1 MYYVFLSGLEMNS
14 DTILRSR
21 KKGTSIAIAG
31 IVTPMLFGVGFLAL
45 QQKLLDRNDVLI
57 QLRKEIHG
65 EAYLFWCLA
74 LSVTGF
80 PVLARIL
87 AKLKLL
93 YTKLGKDALTA
104 AMLTDAY
111 GWVMFTL
118 LIPYSSRGGKPY
130 LSVISTLLF
139 IVFCFTVVRP
149 ILTPIIEHRT
159 STDTWRKSQLL
170 DVLMGLFICS
180 YITDCLGTHPIV
192 GAFVFGLILPHG
204 KFADMVLEMSADF
217 VSGILCPVYFA
228 GFGFRLNLPFLLM
241 HHNAGLMLLIML
253 LLSIPKVLSSMIV
266 TFFFGMP
273 ARDGLAIGL
282 LLNTKGIMAVIL
294 LNVAWD
300 KKILDPYTF
309 MVMMLAII
317 VMTVMVSPLINAI
330 YKPKFRFLQSQ
341 LRTVQKQ
348 RFDMELRIV
357 ACVHNAKHADNM
369 IHVIEATNASR
380 VSPIHVSVAHLV
392 KLSRH
397 GTAILV
403 PHMDHSIST
412 VGAEATNYGSQLEL
426 EFESI
431 TNAFEELVEQ
441 YNAVRFDISGVVSS
455 YTTIHEDIFNIAEE
469 KRASLIL
476 LPFHKDF
483 STVEG
488 AQEII
493 HNEHCEINKN
503 VLQQAPCSVGIFL
516 DRGLGSLLETKLR
529 IIMIF
534 IGGPDDREALSIAW
548 RMAGH
553 PGTRLHVVRIN
564 LLGKAAEETKLKME
578 KSKSRH
584 GMLSTVID
592 SAMQKELDE
601 ESIISFRHKAVHNN
615 DSIVYSEKE
624 VRSNTGEEIPTLLS
638 EIDKPGYDLYIVGQG
653 SGKNSVI
660 FSRLLEWCDHPELGV
675 VGDILASTSF
685 GSQSSVLIVQQYMIG
700 RKSVVRKCHEVKNGT
715 DNL

>member
-1 MYYVFLSGLEMNS
+1 
-14 DTILRSR
+14 
-21 KKGTSIAIAG
+21 
-31 IVTPMLFGVGFLAL
+31 
-45 QQKLLDRNDVLI
+45 
-57 QLRKEIHG
+57 
-65 EAYLFWCLA
+65 
-74 LSVTGF
+74 
-80 PVLARIL
+80 
-87 AKLKLL
+87 
-93 YTKLGKDALTA
+93 
-104 AMLTDAY
+104 
-111 GWVMFTL
+111 
-118 LIPYSSRGGKPY
+118 
-130 LSVISTLLF
+130 
-139 IVFCFTVVRP
+139 
-149 ILTPIIEHRT
+149 
-159 STDTWRKSQLL
+159 
-170 DVLMGLFICS
+170 
-180 YITDCLGTHPIV
+180 
-192 GAFVFGLILPHG
+192 
-204 KFADMVLEMSADF
+204 
-217 VSGILCPVYFA
+217 
-228 GFGFRLNLPFLLM
+228 
-241 HHNAGLMLLIML
+241 
-253 LLSIPKVLSSMIV
+253 
-266 TFFFGMP
+266 
-273 ARDGLAIGL
+273 
-282 LLNTKGIMAVIL
+282 
-294 LNVAWD
+294 
-300 KKILDPYTF
+300 

-317 VMTVMVSPLINAI
+317 VMTVIVSPLINAI

-369 IHVIEATNASR
+369 IHVIEATHASR

-392 KLSRH
+392 KLTRH

-403 PHMDHSIST
+403 PQMDHSNST
-412 VGAEATNYGSQLEL
+412 VVGAEATNYGSQLEL
-426 EFESI
+426 EFETI
-431 TNAFEELVEQ
+431 TNAFEELVRQ
-441 YNAVRFDISGVVSS
+441 YNAVRFDISSLVSS

-483 STVEG
+483 STTEG

-548 RMAGH
+548 RMARH
-553 PGTRLHVVRIN
+553 PGTKLHVVRIN
-564 LLGKAAEETKLKME
+564 LLGKAAEEMKLKME

-601 ESIISFRHKAVHNN
+601 ESIISFRHKAVNNN

-675 VGDILASTSF
+675 IGDILASTSF
-685 GSQSSVLIVQQYMIG
+685 GSQSSVLIVQQYMVG
-700 RKSVVRKCHEVKNGT
+700 RKSVVRKCHQVKIGT
-715 DNL
+715 ENL